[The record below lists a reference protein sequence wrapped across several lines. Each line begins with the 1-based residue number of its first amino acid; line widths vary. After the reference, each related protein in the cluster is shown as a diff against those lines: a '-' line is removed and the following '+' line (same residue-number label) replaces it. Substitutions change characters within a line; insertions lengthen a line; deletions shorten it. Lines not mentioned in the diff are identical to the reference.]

1 MLPANLEWGASVP
14 NPAAGS
20 VRISN
25 AAGIVCWEQQVRGSQ
40 GCNGSSGN
48 GTAPISGQGFLA
60 PDRAPGAL
68 ITKTHNGRQ
77 YFSVNDR
84 GGDAFHYNEGYF
96 PFDVDISGPR

>member
-1 MLPANLEWGASVP
+1 MALPGM
-14 NPAAGS
+14 
-20 VRISN
+20 
-25 AAGIVCWEQQVRGSQ
+25 
-40 GCNGSSGN
+40 